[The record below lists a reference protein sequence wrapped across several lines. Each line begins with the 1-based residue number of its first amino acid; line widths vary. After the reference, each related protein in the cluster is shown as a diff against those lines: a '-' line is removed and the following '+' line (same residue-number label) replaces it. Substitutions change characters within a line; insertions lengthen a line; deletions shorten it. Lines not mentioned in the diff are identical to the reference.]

1 MSIDT
6 SIATKNSA
14 MTIGRCIKA
23 IRESI
28 PVGRLIVV
36 DGGSTD
42 NTVAIARSLGAEV
55 IVNKGL
61 LGSVRHSQAQE
72 CGTEWIAIIDSDV
85 YLYPVWW
92 LEISRYRGPDV
103 GMILA
108 IGDSPKDRLSV
119 YEDYITDI
127 ARRFGSVAFSN
138 TLVRRELI
146 LSCSELLNNI
156 HAGEDTIF
164 GRYLRRIGMRI
175 ITVQKRLVYHD
186 KNIVDE
192 HPGAFLR
199 WGQSL
204 RTRGGREGA
213 RELAKTLKNNLR
225 NWLLF
230 TKDTHRLSI
239 SLLVFLLYLWLWTFI
254 GYVGIAKTIVP
265 KAFVDQGT

>member
-14 MTIGRCIKA
+14 KTIARCIRA

-28 PVGRLIVV
+28 PVNRLVVV

-42 NTVAIARSLGAEV
+42 ETVAIARSLGADV

-61 LGSVRHSQAQE
+61 LGSVRYSQARE
-72 CGTEWIAIIDSDV
+72 CSSEWMAIIDSDV
-85 YLYPVWW
+85 YVYPAWW
-92 LEISRYRGPDV
+92 PEISHYMEPDV

-108 IGDSPKDRLSV
+108 IGDSPTDRLPI
-119 YEDYITDI
+119 YEDYIKHI
-127 ARRFGSVAFSN
+127 ALRFGSSAFSN
-138 TLVRRELI
+138 TLVRRSLI

-164 GRYLRRIGMRI
+164 GRYLGRIGMRI

-186 KNIVDE
+186 KNTVNE

-204 RTRGGREGA
+204 RTRGGRDGA

-230 TKDTHRLSI
+230 TKDTHKLSI

-254 GYVGIAKTIVP
+254 GYVGIVKPTSP
-265 KAFVDQGT
+265 KPFVRQEI

>member
-1 MSIDT
+1 MSVDT

-14 MTIGRCIKA
+14 KTIARCIKA

-28 PVGRLIVV
+28 PVSRLVVV

-42 NTVAIARSLGAEV
+42 DTVAIARSLGADV

-61 LGSVRHSQAQE
+61 LGSVRYSQAQE
-72 CGTEWIAIIDSDV
+72 CSSEWIAIIDSDIYV
-85 YLYPVWW
+85 YPSWW
-92 LEISRYRGPDV
+92 SEISRYREPDV

-108 IGDSPKDRLSV
+108 IGDSPKDRLPI
-119 YEDYITDI
+119 YEDYVTHI
-127 ARRFGSVAFSN
+127 ARRFGSIAFSN
-138 TLVRRELI
+138 TLVRRKSI
-146 LSCSELLNNI
+146 LSCRELLDKV

-164 GRYLRRIGMRI
+164 DRYLRRNGMRA

-204 RTRGGREGA
+204 RIRGGKEGA

-225 NWLLF
+225 NWLIF
-230 TKDTHRLSI
+230 TKRHADSALVSCYSYYTYGFGH
-239 SLLVFLLYLWLWTFI
+239 LLDMLE
-254 GYVGIAKTIVP
+254 
-265 KAFVDQGT
+265 